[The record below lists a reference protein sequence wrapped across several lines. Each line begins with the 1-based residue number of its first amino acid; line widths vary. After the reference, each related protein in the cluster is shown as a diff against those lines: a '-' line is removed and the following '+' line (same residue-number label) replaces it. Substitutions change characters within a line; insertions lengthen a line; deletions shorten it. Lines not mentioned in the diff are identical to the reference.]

1 MFLKEFDTPT
11 QKFNKI
17 QKILRENYKCEIA
30 VGKIKQSQVSKLY
43 ENSLIK
49 LSSINESKNPK
60 QFSKLRLVNEGLK
73 MLMDHGTLIRLNEDI
88 EAAVEEAKVIIA
100 AQNMKDKLQKIIE
113 DLAQMQVQ
121 DLMPVID
128 SMKEEI
134 GASEASRFNS
144 TVDSALGEL
153 LNVAKQTKDKME
165 NAILIA
171 SGERMNDMMGDQD
184 PMASEPRI
192 DGQEALD
199 IDDFGGEDSASGD
212 IGPEGRSMKGESVK
226 YKNALSETKNNKA
239 NRQTKRNK

>member
-1 MFLKEFDTPT
+1 MFLKEFDTPI

-17 QKILRENYKCEIA
+17 QKILRENYNCEIA
-30 VGKIKQSQVSKLY
+30 VNKIDYSKVSKLY
-43 ENSLIK
+43 NNSLTK
-49 LSSINESKNPK
+49 LQSINESKNPK
-60 QFSKLRLVNEGLK
+60 QYAKLHLIKEGLQ
-73 MLMDHGTLIRLNEDI
+73 LIKDNYLLSHLNEDI
-88 EAAVEEAKVIIA
+88 EDAVEEAKVIIA

-134 GASEASRFNS
+134 GAAEAERFNS
-144 TVDSALGEL
+144 SVDSALGEL

-165 NAILIA
+165 NAILVA
-171 SGERMNDMMGDQD
+171 SGDRANDMMGDQELG
-184 PMASEPRI
+184 ANEPRV
-192 DGQEALD
+192 DGQEALGIDD

-226 YKNALSETKNNKA
+226 HKNKKISETK
-239 NRQTKRNK
+239 RSTKK